1 MADDGLRIVNTVDNS
16 QVDNAFARMRKEIVS
31 SAEAAQQQGRKI
43 DDALDRV
50 ALSANATSDTLK
62 RRIHESSQVVNELT
76 AKIIEQRAVV
86 KDVQV
91 DVKRLGDAYKE
102 AKAKG
107 TYGAS
112 GILAEYNAAK
122 KALEEEKSALF
133 ALNQEK
139 QKASLK
145 VKELRGQYELM
156 KKATDDN
163 VLSLGMLQKGFM
175 ALGGTMAV
183 KAFTQQVIQTR
194 GEFQQ
199 LEVAFTTML
208 GSAEKANT
216 LMMQLTKTAAVTP
229 FDLKG
234 VTDGA
239 KQLLAYGV
247 AADEVNDTLVH
258 LGDIAAGL
266 SLPLGDLVYLYG
278 TTLTQGRMFTQ
289 DLRQFMGR
297 GIPIAEELAKQFGVT
312 KDKVQE
318 LVSTGKVGAEEFKQA
333 IMSMSSEG
341 GKFGGLMEKQSKTI
355 TGQISNIEDAID
367 NAFNK
372 IGKQSEGAIN
382 TALDGVS
389 YLVENYEKVG
399 KIILSVA
406 GVYGI
411 YKAAVL
417 AVIAVEKIMAMAR
430 LAHIK
435 QTTLCQL
442 ATDILTK
449 KMALLN
455 STMMMNP
462 WVLAATAIAG
472 LIAVL
477 INLETQA
484 DRVKKAEED
493 LNNEREKAI
502 RLEQEHKSKIEEL
515 CSIAGNEE
523 LSTENRRLALV
534 KLEQQYPTI
543 FAKYDTEAE
552 KLAHILELKNA
563 INEADGKKS
572 VTVASNEYAKNQK
585 EIDAL
590 QKKGQA
596 TYTITT
602 SKSGF
607 TTYYQTGGRTEAD
620 EARLT
625 ALRKRQQELSKQ
637 IQKDKGNA
645 YITNLTGVSNAD
657 LDAQIKNRQNLLA
670 KMKLEGKKYGTT
682 TKGGVQGTF
691 TAEEL
696 QGQLQIFQ
704 SEKNRRTEA
713 RYTPAQRKAQLQSEL
728 ANARKALADFDKSST
743 KYTVADAEKKRK
755 ELQDAVS
762 DAEKRFK
769 AMGGSTSSSSR
780 GGRGG
785 STDTKAMQERIAS
798 EQKRLEDLE
807 DEIALQRIRKEKD
820 LANRLTDVR
829 LEAEGNSAK
838 MLAKKREQ
846 DNKEEILAI
855 ERERDD
861 AMKAYVDGERKI
873 FEQKEA
879 IKKAKNPNYTKQNF
893 DKSSVDTSDIKK
905 QYDDIIAYTKKIQA
919 QDIAKEQSDALNTY
933 LAEYGTFEQR
943 KLAITEQYE
952 EKIKAAVAE
961 GEKLTLEEQL
971 RSALSAVDTDAL
983 KRNIDW
989 AEIFGDMG
997 GMLYDEMRDNLKKLE
1012 EYMQSSEF
1020 LKLGATD
1027 QKNIADVASQLR
1039 SKVGGGTADFSKLG
1053 AQVNALQKVMQELNE
1068 AEQREKDAVLL
1079 VKEKQEAYN
1088 KALADGK
1095 QDLTSYETELNEAKQ
1110 SLNECSAEVKN
1121 LSSQAEQSA
1130 RSLHDNLGK
1139 VVTGLNNLSSGLQGL
1154 KSGSLQGAFEG
1165 LKTTCSSLSTLING
1179 KVGQALG
1186 AFAGKLGGVIGQIVE
1201 SALGLLDILK
1211 DGISSIITSL
1221 LDTVFNA
1228 VNGIL
1233 HDVLSGEIVTNVI
1246 GSITNGI
1253 TNIFDTLSYGALSN
1267 WLGGNKE
1274 DNENEI
1280 AKLSQ
1285 SNDMLRQSIDGL
1297 AETIKSSD
1305 TTNSQSVE
1313 AYKKAIAAQEEWEQN
1328 QRNAINLRASEY
1340 SNSGHGFLGLGGKH
1354 SFNHYLNDKGGGWYG
1369 WQDFNNALQQNGVN
1383 KTVGS
1388 AGDIWNLSPEEMK
1401 LLRDFAPTAW
1411 MELLRTDGE
1420 SNPSDLISA
1429 YIEKAGVGEQL
1440 ISQLNEKLTGYSWDG
1455 FKNSFVSALE
1465 DMDST
1470 TEDFANNIQ
1479 KVISN
1484 AILNS
1489 LVTSQ
1494 YQDRIKALYK
1504 MIADAAQDDD
1514 ISKEEA
1520 EAIRAENEAIA
1531 NAMLADRER
1540 LKNMG
1545 ILQDGSEYKQEAST
1559 KGFQAMSQDTGEEL
1573 NGRFTAIQIA
1583 AYDLKDLATAR
1594 NEMLTR
1600 MEQNQGSVKTSVE
1613 GITDALALTNI
1624 HLSDIAKYTK
1634 HLIAMKESL
1643 DDIKN
1648 NTKHL

>member
-86 KDVQV
+86 KDVQA

-133 ALNQEK
+133 SLNQEK

-156 KKATDDN
+156 KKTTDDN
-163 VLSLGMLQKGFM
+163 VLSLGMLKKGFM

-208 GSAEKANT
+208 GSEEKANT

-318 LVSTGKVGAEEFKQA
+318 LVSTGKVGANEFKQA
-333 IMSMSSEG
+333 IMAMSSEG
-341 GKFGGLMEKQSKTI
+341 GKFGGLMEEKSKTI

-367 NAFNK
+367 SAFNK

-462 WVLAATAIAG
+462 WVFAATAIAG

-477 INLETQA
+477 INLETEA
-484 DRVKKAEED
+484 DRVREVNEEYNNSLD
-493 LNNEREKAI
+493 ETIRKEEEHERRVNELIGIAGDEALSTDTRVEALQKLNNK
-502 RLEQEHKSKIEEL
+502 
-515 CSIAGNEE
+515 
-523 LSTENRRLALV
+523 
-534 KLEQQYPTI
+534 YPQI
-543 FAKYDTEAE
+543 FAKYKTEYEWLTHLRDIKAE
-552 KLAHILELKNA
+552 IAEL
-563 INEADGKKS
+563 DGQTSHKKA
-572 VTVASNEYAKNQK
+572 TV
-585 EIDAL
+585 
-590 QKKGQA
+590 QKKDVDSRISQLEKKGSA
-596 TYTITT
+596 TYTTYT
-602 SKSGF
+602 SMSGF
-607 TTYYQTGGRTEAD
+607 TTYSQTGGRTAKE
-620 EARLT
+620 ETELKE
-625 ALRKRQQELSKQ
+625 LYKKREQLAKQ
-637 IQKDKGNA
+637 IQKDKGD
-645 YITNLTGVSNAD
+645 YYMTHLTGVSNAD
-657 LDAQIKNRQNLLA
+657 LDAQIKQRQNLLA
-670 KMKLEGKKYGTT
+670 KMKIEGKKYGKTT
-682 TKGGVQGTF
+682 TGGAQGTY
-691 TAEEL
+691 TADEL
-696 QGQLQIFQ
+696 SAQLNNLNA
-704 SEKNRRTEA
+704 EKNRRTEA

-743 KYTVADAEKKRK
+743 QYTVADAEKKRK

-807 DEIALQRIRKEKD
+807 DEIALQRIRKEED

-893 DKSSVDTSDIKK
+893 DESSVDTSDIKK

-952 EKIKAAVAE
+952 EKIKAAVTE

-1201 SALGLLDILK
+1201 SALGLLDVLK

-1388 AGDIWNLSPEEMK
+1388 AGDIWNLSPEEMQ

>member
-1 MADDGLRIVNTVDNS
+1 MADDGLRIVNSVDNS
-16 QVDNAFARMRKEIVS
+16 QVYSSFTRMRSEIVS
-31 SAEAAQQQGRKI
+31 SAETARKESDKI
-43 DDALDRV
+43 DASFKKIGAAAAGVFAVSQLKDFAMQV
-50 ALSANATSDTLK
+50 A
-62 RRIHESSQVVNELT
+62 
-76 AKIIEQRAVV
+76 
-86 KDVQV
+86 
-91 DVKRLGDAYKE
+91 
-102 AKAKG
+102 
-107 TYGAS
+107 
-112 GILAEYNAAK
+112 
-122 KALEEEKSALF
+122 
-133 ALNQEK
+133 
-139 QKASLK
+139 
-145 VKELRGQYELM
+145 
-156 KKATDDN
+156 N
-163 VLSLGMLQKGFM
+163 V
-175 ALGGTMAV
+175 
-183 KAFTQQVIQTR
+183 R

-199 LEVAFTTML
+199 LEMAFTTML
-208 GSAEKANT
+208 GSADKANT
-216 LMMQLTKTAAVTP
+216 LMEQLTKTAAVTP
-229 FDLKG
+229 FDIKG

-318 LVSTGKVGAEEFKQA
+318 LVSTGKVGADEFKKA
-333 IMSMSSEG
+333 IMAMSSEG
-341 GKFGGLMEKQSKTI
+341 GKFGGLMEAQSKTI
-355 TGQISNIEDAID
+355 TGQISNIEDAIEQMFNEIGKKSDGIISNTLGFVSSVVD
-367 NAFNK
+367 NWEK
-372 IGKQSEGAIN
+372 IGKVLLVVISSYGA
-382 TALDGVS
+382 
-389 YLVENYEKVG
+389 
-399 KIILSVA
+399 
-406 GVYGI
+406 

-417 AVIAVEKIMAMAR
+417 AVAAAHKIAALWGEVQAFISLAKSITSAKDAMLLLNMATNANPIGLIVGVVASATAAFTLFNSEAKQAAPLVEKFGESAATTITKVNT
-430 LAHIK
+430 LS
-435 QTTLCQL
+435 TTLRGL
-442 ATDILTK
+442 TEGTSTHKKAVDELNDILTEYGVSQIKEGDNIDVINK
-449 KMALLN
+449 KREQ
-455 STMMMNP
+455 
-462 WVLAATAIAG
+462 AIE
-472 LIAVL
+472 LIKLEA
-477 INLETQA
+477 IERQRANNLEAGREQYEQA
-484 DRVKKAEED
+484 VKDAKEQLFKD
-493 LNNEREKAI
+493 L
-502 RLEQEHKSKIEEL
+502 QEAQT
-515 CSIAGNEE
+515 SI
-523 LSTENRRLALV
+523 L
-534 KLEQQYPTI
+534 
-543 FAKYDTEAE
+543 
-552 KLAHILELKNA
+552 
-563 INEADGKKS
+563 
-572 VTVASNEYAKNQK
+572 
-585 EIDAL
+585 
-590 QKKGQA
+590 
-596 TYTITT
+596 
-602 SKSGF
+602 
-607 TTYYQTGGRTEAD
+607 
-620 EARLT
+620 
-625 ALRKRQQELSKQ
+625 
-637 IQKDKGNA
+637 
-645 YITNLTGVSNAD
+645 NLGLMDIIGDN
-657 LDAQIKNRQNLLA
+657 
-670 KMKLEGKKYGTT
+670 
-682 TKGGVQGTF
+682 
-691 TAEEL
+691 
-696 QGQLQIFQ
+696 
-704 SEKNRRTEA
+704 
-713 RYTPAQRKAQLQSEL
+713 
-728 ANARKALADFDKSST
+728 
-743 KYTVADAEKKRK
+743 K
-755 ELQDAVS
+755 ELQDNALIITNIIGDAVQS
-762 DAEKRFK
+762 NISLIAGKTGEEYQEGLKKMYSIIQQRMRDIGVSEETIAKEWADNGLFNHSNMIEKFISSMQYADGEITNYTDKTNKAADAERDAAEGAMSFSDKVKATQRRLSGASDDVHTLYKKIKTLMSQYSENTIGFTIKFNGDVPAWMSKMDIPKLTSLAKKFTSIGESMGKGQTVKVNGVAYTKQQALQRGAAYAQAADDKQTAADKAKRDADDKKKDRERRAKDAKSK
-769 AMGGSTSSSSR
+769 ADS
-780 GGRGG
+780 
-785 STDTKAMQERIAS
+785 EREERERKAS

-807 DEIALQRIRKEKD
+807 EEIALQRIRKEED

-829 LEAEGNSAK
+829 LEAEGNSAQI
-838 MLAKKREQ
+838 LAKKREQ

-879 IKKAKNPNYTKQNF
+879 IKKAQNPNYTKKNF
-893 DKSSVDTSDIKK
+893 DESSVDTSDIKK

-952 EKIKAAVAE
+952 EKIKAAVTE

-989 AEIFGDMG
+989 ADIFGDMG

-1053 AQVNALQKVMQELNE
+1053 AQANALQKVMQELNE

-1253 TNIFDTLSYGALSN
+1253 TNIFDTLSFGASSN
-1267 WLGGNKE
+1267 WMGGNKE
-1274 DNENEI
+1274 DNEKEI

-1340 SNSGHGFLGLGGKH
+1340 SNSGHGFLGLGGKS
-1354 SFNHYLNDKGGGWYG
+1354 SFNHYVDEKGSSWYG
-1369 WQDFNNALQQNGVN
+1369 WQDFTNALRQNGVN
-1383 KTVGS
+1383 KIVGS
-1388 AGDIWNLSPEEMK
+1388 AGDIWNLSPEGMK

-1411 MELLRTDGE
+1411 MDLLDTHGE
-1420 SNPSDLISA
+1420 NNPTDLINA
-1429 YIEKAGVGEQL
+1429 YIEQAGVGDQL

-1489 LVTSQ
+1489 LITSK
-1494 YQDRIKALYK
+1494 YQERIKSLYK
-1504 MIADAAQDDD
+1504 KISEAAENDD

-1520 EAIRAENEAIA
+1520 EAIRKENEAIA
-1531 NAMLADRER
+1531 NAMLADREM

-1545 ILQDGSEYKQEAST
+1545 VLQDETKYNQDSGST
-1559 KGFQAMSQDTGEEL
+1559 RGFQSMSQDTGDEL

-1583 AYDLKDLATAR
+1583 AYDLKNLAIAR
-1594 NEMLTR
+1594 NEMLYR
-1600 MEQNQGSVKTSVE
+1600 LEHSQGSMKTSVE
-1613 GITDALALTNI
+1613 GITDALAITNI
-1624 HLSDIAKYTK
+1624 HLSDISKYTK
-1634 HLIAMKESL
+1634 HLIAMEESL

-1648 NTKHL
+1648 HIKNL

>member
-16 QVDNAFARMRKEIVS
+16 QVDNAFTRMRKEIVS
-31 SAEAAQQQGRKI
+31 SAETAQQQGRKI

-62 RRIHESSQVVNELT
+62 RRMHESSQVVNELT

-86 KDVQV
+86 KDVQA

-145 VKELRGQYELM
+145 VKELRGQYELV

-163 VLSLGMLQKGFM
+163 VLSLGMLQKGFV

-247 AADEVNDTLVH
+247 AADEVNDTLIH

-341 GKFGGLMEKQSKTI
+341 GKFGGLMKERSKTI

-372 IGKQSEGAIN
+372 IGKQSEGVIN

-406 GVYGI
+406 GVYGT

-430 LAHIK
+430 LARIK
-435 QTTLCQL
+435 QITLCQL

-455 STMMMNP
+455 TTMMMNP

-477 INLETQA
+477 MNLETEA
-484 DRVKKAEED
+484 DRVREVNEEYNNTLD
-493 LNNEREKAI
+493 ETIRKEEERERRVNELIGIAGDEALSTDTRIEALQKLNNK
-502 RLEQEHKSKIEEL
+502 
-515 CSIAGNEE
+515 
-523 LSTENRRLALV
+523 
-534 KLEQQYPTI
+534 YPQI
-543 FAKYDTEAE
+543 FAKYKTEYEWLTHLRDIKAE
-552 KLAHILELKNA
+552 IAELDGQTSHKKATVQKQDVDARIAELE
-563 INEADGKKS
+563 
-572 VTVASNEYAKNQK
+572 
-585 EIDAL
+585 
-590 QKKGQA
+590 KKGHA
-596 TYTITT
+596 TYSTQTT
-602 SKSGF
+602 MYG
-607 TTYYQTGGRTEAD
+607 TVLYNQTGGRTAKE
-620 EARLT
+620 ETELNE
-625 ALRKRQQELSKQ
+625 LYQKRKELAEQ
-637 IQKDKGNA
+637 IRKDKGD
-645 YITNLTGVSNAD
+645 YYMTHLTGVSNED
-657 LDAQIKNRQNLLA
+657 LKKQLTERKNLLA
-670 KMKLEGKKYGTT
+670 KMKVEKAEYGMVQVGGA
-682 TKGGVQGTF
+682 KGVYTQKEIEAQINNLN
-691 TAEEL
+691 AE
-696 QGQLQIFQ
+696 INKR
-704 SEKNRRTEA
+704 KNERS
-713 RYTPAQRKAQLQSEL
+713 PAQLKAQLQSKL
-728 ANARKALADFDKSST
+728 TNARKALADFDKSST
-743 KYTVADAEKKRK
+743 QYTVADAEKKRK

-807 DEIALQRIRKEKD
+807 DEIALQRIRKEED

-952 EKIKAAVAE
+952 EKIKAAVTE

-1420 SNPSDLISA
+1420 SNPSDLINA

-1634 HLIAMKESL
+1634 HLIAIKESL

>member
-31 SAEAAQQQGRKI
+31 SAETAQQQGRKI

-86 KDVQV
+86 KDVQA

-163 VLSLGMLQKGFM
+163 VLSLGMLQKGFV

-247 AADEVNDTLVH
+247 AADEVNDTLIH

-341 GKFGGLMEKQSKTI
+341 GKFGGLMEEQSKTI

-372 IGKQSEGAIN
+372 IGKQSEGVIN

-406 GVYGI
+406 GVYGT

-430 LAHIK
+430 LAQIK

-455 STMMMNP
+455 TTMMMNP

-477 INLETQA
+477 VNLETEA
-484 DRVKKAEED
+484 DRVREVNEEYNNTLD
-493 LNNEREKAI
+493 ETIRKEEEHERRVNELIGIAGDEALSTDTRIEALQKLNNK
-502 RLEQEHKSKIEEL
+502 
-515 CSIAGNEE
+515 
-523 LSTENRRLALV
+523 
-534 KLEQQYPTI
+534 YPQI
-543 FAKYDTEAE
+543 FAKYKTEYEWLTHLRDIKAE
-552 KLAHILELKNA
+552 IAELDGQTSHKKATVQKQDVDARIAQLE
-563 INEADGKKS
+563 
-572 VTVASNEYAKNQK
+572 
-585 EIDAL
+585 
-590 QKKGQA
+590 KKGSA
-596 TYTITT
+596 TYTTYT
-602 SKSGF
+602 GMSGF
-607 TTYYQTGGRTEAD
+607 TTYSQTGGRTAKE
-620 EARLT
+620 ETELKE
-625 ALRKRQQELSKQ
+625 LYKKREQLAKQ
-637 IQKDKGNA
+637 IQKDKGD
-645 YITNLTGVSNAD
+645 YYMTHLTGVSNAD
-657 LDAQIKNRQNLLA
+657 LDAQIKQRQNLLA
-670 KMKLEGKKYGTT
+670 KMKIEGKKYGKTT
-682 TKGGVQGTF
+682 TGGAQGTY
-691 TAEEL
+691 TADEL
-696 QGQLQIFQ
+696 SAQLNNLNA
-704 SEKNRRTEA
+704 EKNRRTEA
-713 RYTPAQRKAQLQSEL
+713 RYTPAQRKAQLQTEL

-743 KYTVADAEKKRK
+743 QYTVAEAEKKRK
-755 ELQDAVS
+755 ELQDAVT

-769 AMGGSTSSSSR
+769 AMGGSTSSSKS
-780 GGRGG
+780 GGK
-785 STDTKAMQERIAS
+785 TAKQQQAEQERQIR
-798 EQKRLEDLE
+798 EQERLNEMERKQKLAHLRKTEDLE
-807 DEIALQRIRKEKD
+807 LETRQAILDAQVNSSDKI
-820 LANRLTDVR
+820 LAQYQLDFD
-829 LEAEGNSAK
+829 K
-838 MLAKKREQ
+838 QK
-846 DNKEEILAI
+846 LAI
-855 ERERDD
+855 ERGYEDLKQKKIDD
-861 AMKAYVDGERKI
+861 ARALFDANPANKGKAFDESMVDTTYTKEEEDNYKAMLQANEYAHQQNIEKYRETERSALNQYLKDYGDY
-873 FEQKEA
+873 EQK
-879 IKKAKNPNYTKQNF
+879 
-893 DKSSVDTSDIKK
+893 
-905 QYDDIIAYTKKIQA
+905 
-919 QDIAKEQSDALNTY
+919 
-933 LAEYGTFEQR
+933 
-943 KLAITEQYE
+943 KLAIAQEYAQ
-952 EKIKAAVAE
+952 KIKDATTAGEKMSLERQMERELKELDMNQLKKEINWEVVFNDLDRVSLEHLKELKKNLKEALNGKDITAENAQIIAQQIERVNDAISNKQNEWKRVFGFVIPELEKQKRLKQEELEAQERLVQAEQRQAEALREVAE
-961 GEKLTLEEQL
+961 ARQKIIDLAEREGVTIDTSTLNTGSEGDITELFQNMGKNTSELTDLFGKLGKAEAGAAEATEGLAGAQAEAGMAAEGAGGSFASTVAILDVIFHTVNQQVQEANELFKELGLEDTKFGKGFDKFAESSNYATQGWEDFKSGNVLGVINNNIKAWAKLGDALGEWGIAGMGASDSSLLDDIEKLTASNKDLEKAVSNLANMMEESAVVDAQGLYEQQKQKTEQSMANTL
-971 RSALSAVDTDAL
+971 EMMQRSA
-983 KRNIDW
+983 K
-989 AEIFGDMG
+989 
-997 GMLYDEMRDNLKKLE
+997 
-1012 EYMQSSEF
+1012 
-1020 LKLGATD
+1020 
-1027 QKNIADVASQLR
+1027 
-1039 SKVGGGTADFSKLG
+1039 
-1053 AQVNALQKVMQELNE
+1053 
-1068 AEQREKDAVLL
+1068 
-1079 VKEKQEAYN
+1079 AYN
-1088 KALADGK
+1088 
-1095 QDLTSYETELNEAKQ
+1095 N
-1110 SLNECSAEVKN
+1110 
-1121 LSSQAEQSA
+1121 
-1130 RSLHDNLGK
+1130 
-1139 VVTGLNNLSSGLQGL
+1139 
-1154 KSGSLQGAFEG
+1154 
-1165 LKTTCSSLSTLING
+1165 
-1179 KVGQALG
+1179 
-1186 AFAGKLGGVIGQIVE
+1186 
-1201 SALGLLDILK
+1201 
-1211 DGISSIITSL
+1211 
-1221 LDTVFNA
+1221 
-1228 VNGIL
+1228 
-1233 HDVLSGEIVTNVI
+1233 
-1246 GSITNGI
+1246 
-1253 TNIFDTLSYGALSN
+1253 
-1267 WLGGNKE
+1267 
-1274 DNENEI
+1274 
-1280 AKLSQ
+1280 
-1285 SNDMLRQSIDGL
+1285 
-1297 AETIKSSD
+1297 
-1305 TTNSQSVE
+1305 
-1313 AYKKAIAAQEEWEQN
+1313 
-1328 QRNAINLRASEY
+1328 
-1340 SNSGHGFLGLGGKH
+1340 GFLGIGGSHSSSHKINEGVSSSEWDRISKLLGKNIRSAGDFFSLTSEEMYKVQTEATDIYSHIKDLADDGYQDAAKFMDEYCEYWETLKELENAYFEKLTSTSFDSLQSDFANALLDMDSDAETFADNFEKYMQNAIINSLVSEQYKPLLQKWYDAFASYMVDGTIDAADMEKLRNGGTYKDATTGKYE
-1354 SFNHYLNDKGGGWYG
+1354 SFTGWNSISESAVAMRDTLKDMFGWYG
-1369 WQDFNNALQQNGVN
+1369 
-1383 KTVGS
+1383 
-1388 AGDIWNLSPEEMK
+1388 
-1401 LLRDFAPTAW
+1401 
-1411 MELLRTDGE
+1411 
-1420 SNPSDLISA
+1420 SD
-1429 YIEKAGVGEQL
+1429 
-1440 ISQLNEKLTGYSWDG
+1440 
-1455 FKNSFVSALE
+1455 
-1465 DMDST
+1465 
-1470 TEDFANNIQ
+1470 
-1479 KVISN
+1479 
-1484 AILNS
+1484 
-1489 LVTSQ
+1489 
-1494 YQDRIKALYK
+1494 
-1504 MIADAAQDDD
+1504 
-1514 ISKEEA
+1514 
-1520 EAIRAENEAIA
+1520 
-1531 NAMLADRER
+1531 
-1540 LKNMG
+1540 
-1545 ILQDGSEYKQEAST
+1545 YKQEAST
-1559 KGFQAMSQDTGEEL
+1559 KGFQAMSQDTGDEL

-1613 GITDALALTNI
+1613 GITDALAITNI

-1634 HLIAMKESL
+1634 HLIAMEEAL
-1643 DDIKN
+1643 EDIKD